1 MFDWEELDVN
11 EVLTLINENVPN
23 PSPELRDQLYGLI
36 LATENLIVEKNCLE
50 WVGLTDE
57 AIWLEYQ
64 QLWPFHP
71 AEEPT
76 LAKDIAKFARAI
88 ETKLKEK
95 NT

>member
-1 MFDWEELDVN
+1 MDFKEEWLFPNAV
-11 EVLTLINENVPN
+11 VPVDATTTRLLV
-23 PSPELRDQLYGLI
+23 EQLKTMLVTIGQ
-36 LATENLIVEKNCLE
+36 IVVEQQPAA

-64 QLWPFHP
+64 RLWPFHP

-88 ETKLKEK
+88 ESKLKEK

>member
-36 LATENLIVEKNCLE
+36 SATEHLIAEKNCLD
-50 WVGLTDE
+50 WVSLTDE
-57 AIWLEYQ
+57 EIQDIRLN
-64 QLWPFHP
+64 
-71 AEEPT
+71 T
-76 LAKDIAKFARAI
+76 LDSVATNYEAYRAI
-88 ETKLKEK
+88 EAKLKEK